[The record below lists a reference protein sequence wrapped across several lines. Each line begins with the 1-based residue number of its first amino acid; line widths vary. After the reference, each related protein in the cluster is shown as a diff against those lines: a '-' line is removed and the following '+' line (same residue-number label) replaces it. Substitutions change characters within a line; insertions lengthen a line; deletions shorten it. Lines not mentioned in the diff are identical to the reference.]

1 MLAAPRVSRTIS
13 PSSTEAPEPRFGIR
27 GGRLSLRTLRV
38 VNADSA
44 AAAESSAHQEAAAS
58 RARFEEEALK
68 HLDALYRT
76 ALRMTRNP
84 SDAEDLVQDALVRAY
99 RFYDRFEPGTN
110 FRAWLFKILTNTYIN
125 SYRRR
130 QGRPQESSL
139 EDTEEFFLY
148 NQLSDEAG
156 ERLNDV
162 EDTVLDQLGADAIQ
176 RAIDQLPPQFRTTV
190 QLSDVEGLS
199 YAEIAEATGVA
210 KGTVMSRLFRGRRL
224 LQRALWEQ
232 AQAAGFTSGRK
243 VHDGRANSGHQAGAN
258 GVVGSARRGAR

>member
-1 MLAAPRVSRTIS
+1 
-13 PSSTEAPEPRFGIR
+13 
-27 GGRLSLRTLRV
+27 
-38 VNADSA
+38 VNAEPAPQADP
-44 AAAESSAHQEAAAS
+44 HQEAAAT

-84 SDAEDLVQDALVRAY
+84 SDAEDLVQDALVRAF

-125 SYRRR
+125 TYRRK

-148 NQLSDEAG
+148 NQLSDDG
-156 ERLNDV
+156 ERLTDV
-162 EDTVLDQLGADAIQ
+162 EGTVLDQLGADAIQ

-224 LQRALWEQ
+224 LQRALWDQ
-232 AQAAGFTSGRK
+232 AQAAGFTSGSK
-243 VHDGRANSGHQAGAN
+243 VHSPSTGTHKGADN
-258 GVVGSARRGAR
+258 GVVARSRGGTR

>member
-1 MLAAPRVSRTIS
+1 
-13 PSSTEAPEPRFGIR
+13 
-27 GGRLSLRTLRV
+27 
-38 VNADSA
+38 VNAKA
-44 AAAESSAHQEAAAS
+44 AGRADNPTHGEEAAAT

-84 SDAEDLVQDALVRAY
+84 SDAEDLVQDALVRGY

-125 SYRRR
+125 SYRRK

-148 NQLSDEAG
+148 NQLSNDG
-156 ERLNDV
+156 ERVTDV
-162 EDTVLDQLGADAIQ
+162 EDTVLDRLGADAIQ

-210 KGTVMSRLFRGRRL
+210 KGTVMSRLFRGRRQ
-224 LQRALWEQ
+224 LQRALWDQ
-232 AQAAGFTSGRK
+232 AKAAGFTAGSK
-243 VHDGRANSGHQAGAN
+243 VHLDGAAETNNGNN
-258 GVVGSARRGAR
+258 GVVAKTGGGR

>member
-1 MLAAPRVSRTIS
+1 VTLVRLKAVTARGAPR
-13 PSSTEAPEPRFGIR
+13 AEPPQG
-27 GGRLSLRTLRV
+27 
-38 VNADSA
+38 
-44 AAAESSAHQEAAAS
+44 EAAAN
-58 RARFEEEALK
+58 RARFEDEALQ

-125 SYRRR
+125 SYRRK

-148 NQLSDEAG
+148 NQLSGDRG
-156 ERLNDV
+156 ERVTDV
-162 EDTVLDQLGADAIQ
+162 EDTVLDSLGADAIQ

-210 KGTVMSRLFRGRRL
+210 KGTVMSRLFRGRRQ
-224 LQRALWEQ
+224 LQRALWDQ
-232 AQAAGFTSGRK
+232 AQAAGFTSGSK
-243 VHDGRANSGHQAGAN
+243 VHSDGTEAHAN
-258 GVVGSARRGAR
+258 GQGNAVVSRAGGGRP

>member
-1 MLAAPRVSRTIS
+1 VDANGAAKANNPAT
-13 PSSTEAPEPRFGIR
+13 G
-27 GGRLSLRTLRV
+27 
-38 VNADSA
+38 
-44 AAAESSAHQEAAAS
+44 EAAAS
-58 RARFEEEALK
+58 RARFEEEALQ

-99 RFYDRFEPGTN
+99 RFYDRFQPGTN

-125 SYRRR
+125 TYRRK

-148 NQLSDEAG
+148 NQLSADQE
-156 ERLNDV
+156 ERVTDV
-162 EDTVLDQLGADAIQ
+162 EDTVLDSLGADAIQ
-176 RAIDQLPPQFRTTV
+176 RAIDQLPPTFRTTV

-210 KGTVMSRLFRGRRL
+210 KGTVMSRLFRGRRQ
-224 LQRALWEQ
+224 LQRALWDQ
-232 AQAAGFTSGRK
+232 AEAAGFTSGSK
-243 VHDGRANSGHQAGAN
+243 VHRESQSGKDSDSN
-258 GVVGSARRGAR
+258 GVVSRVGGAAR

>member
-1 MLAAPRVSRTIS
+1 
-13 PSSTEAPEPRFGIR
+13 
-27 GGRLSLRTLRV
+27 
-38 VNADSA
+38 VNANGA
-44 AAAESSAHQEAAAS
+44 AKANNPATGEAAAN

-99 RFYDRFEPGTN
+99 RFYDRFQPGTN

-125 SYRRR
+125 TYRRK

-148 NQLSDEAG
+148 NQLSADQG
-156 ERLNDV
+156 ERVTDV
-162 EDTVLDQLGADAIQ
+162 EDTVLDSLGADAIQ

-210 KGTVMSRLFRGRRL
+210 KGTVMSRLFRGRRQ
-224 LQRALWEQ
+224 LQRALWDQ
-232 AQAAGFTSGRK
+232 AQAAGFTSGSK
-243 VHDGRANSGHQAGAN
+243 VHLEPSAQGNDSGSN
-258 GVVGSARRGAR
+258 GVVAKMGGATR

>member
-1 MLAAPRVSRTIS
+1 M
-13 PSSTEAPEPRFGIR
+13 
-27 GGRLSLRTLRV
+27 
-38 VNADSA
+38 NA
-44 AAAESSAHQEAAAS
+44 EAAAGGAERRTQLEAAAN

-125 SYRRR
+125 SYRRK

-139 EDTEEFFLY
+139 DDTEDFFLY
-148 NQLSDEAG
+148 NQLSDEVG
-156 ERLNDV
+156 EVPDV
-162 EDTVLDQLGADAIQ
+162 ENTVLDRLGADAIQ

-190 QLSDVEGLS
+190 QLADVEGLS
-199 YAEIAEATGVA
+199 YNEIAEATGVA
-210 KGTVMSRLFRGRRL
+210 KGTVMSRLFRGRRQ
-224 LQRALWEQ
+224 LQRALWDQ
-232 AQAAGFTSGRK
+232 AQAAGFTSGSK
-243 VHDGRANSGHQAGAN
+243 VHNDSSDDHKAGSN
-258 GVVGSARRGAR
+258 GVVARARGEAR

>member
-1 MLAAPRVSRTIS
+1 MNAETAARAER
-13 PSSTEAPEPRFGIR
+13 
-27 GGRLSLRTLRV
+27 
-38 VNADSA
+38 SA
-44 AAAESSAHQEAAAS
+44 EKEAADN

-125 SYRRR
+125 SYRRK

-139 EDTEEFFLY
+139 DDTEDFFLY
-148 NQLSDEAG
+148 NQLSGDGG
-156 ERLNDV
+156 ERVTDV
-162 EDTVLDQLGADAIQ
+162 EDTVIDRLGADAIQ

-224 LQRALWEQ
+224 LQRALWDQ
-232 AQAAGFTSGRK
+232 ARAAGFTSGSK
-243 VHDGRANSGHQAGAN
+243 VHN
-258 GVVGSARRGAR
+258 GSAGDQDSGTNGTVARARGAAR

>member
-1 MLAAPRVSRTIS
+1 VS
-13 PSSTEAPEPRFGIR
+13 A
-27 GGRLSLRTLRV
+27 
-38 VNADSA
+38 
-44 AAAESSAHQEAAAS
+44 EAAAKGQTNDHAEAAAT
-58 RARFEEEALK
+58 RARFEDEALQ

-84 SDAEDLVQDALVRAY
+84 SDAEDLVQDALVRAF

-125 SYRRR
+125 TYRRK

-139 EDTEEFFLY
+139 EDTEDFFLY
-148 NQLSDEAG
+148 NQLSADNG
-156 ERLNDV
+156 DRVTDV
-162 EDTVLDQLGADAIQ
+162 EDTVLDHLGADAIQ

-210 KGTVMSRLFRGRRL
+210 KGTVMSRLFRGRRQ

-232 AQAAGFTSGRK
+232 ARAAGFTSGSK
-243 VHDGRANSGHQAGAN
+243 VHDADHNGN
-258 GVVGSARRGAR
+258 GVTNNGSGGNGR

>member
-1 MLAAPRVSRTIS
+1 
-13 PSSTEAPEPRFGIR
+13 
-27 GGRLSLRTLRV
+27 
-38 VNADSA
+38 VNAEPAPQADTS
-44 AAAESSAHQEAAAS
+44 ESAHQEAAAT

-68 HLDALYRT
+68 HLDPLYRT

-84 SDAEDLVQDALVRAY
+84 SDAEDLVQDALVRAF

-125 SYRRR
+125 SYRRK
-130 QGRPQESSL
+130 QGRPPESSL

-148 NQLSDEAG
+148 NQLSDDG
-156 ERLNDV
+156 ERVTDV
-162 EDTVLDQLGADAIQ
+162 EGTVLDRLGADSIQ

-199 YAEIAEATGVA
+199 YAEVAEATGVA

-224 LQRALWEQ
+224 LQRALWDQ
-232 AQAAGFTSGRK
+232 AQAAGFTSGSK
-243 VHDGRANSGHQAGAN
+243 VHSPSTDGHEGAEN
-258 GVVGSARRGAR
+258 GVVARSRGGTR

>member
-1 MLAAPRVSRTIS
+1 L
-13 PSSTEAPEPRFGIR
+13 
-27 GGRLSLRTLRV
+27 GRLKV
-38 VNADSA
+38 VNAKA
-44 AAAESSAHQEAAAS
+44 AARTDRPAQDGEAAAN

-125 SYRRR
+125 TYRRK

-148 NQLSDEAG
+148 NQLSGDSG
-156 ERLNDV
+156 ERVTDV
-162 EDTVLDQLGADAIQ
+162 EDTVLDGLGADAIQ

-210 KGTVMSRLFRGRRL
+210 KGTVMSRLFRGRRQ
-224 LQRALWEQ
+224 LQRALWDQ
-232 AQAAGFTSGRK
+232 AEAAGFTGGSK
-243 VHDGRANSGHQAGAN
+243 VHLDGGSEQKTGTN
-258 GVVGSARRGAR
+258 GVVAVEKASGGAR

>member
-1 MLAAPRVSRTIS
+1 
-13 PSSTEAPEPRFGIR
+13 
-27 GGRLSLRTLRV
+27 
-38 VNADSA
+38 VNANRAAKADNSA
-44 AAAESSAHQEAAAS
+44 TVEAAAN

-99 RFYDRFEPGTN
+99 RFYDRFQPGTN

-125 SYRRR
+125 TYRRK

-148 NQLSDEAG
+148 NQLSADQE
-156 ERLNDV
+156 ERVSDV
-162 EDTVLDQLGADAIQ
+162 EDTVLDELGADAIQ
-176 RAIDQLPPQFRTTV
+176 RAIDALPPQFRTTV

-210 KGTVMSRLFRGRRL
+210 KGTVMSRLFRGRRQ
-224 LQRALWEQ
+224 LQRALWDQ
-232 AQAAGFTSGRK
+232 AEAAGFTAGSK
-243 VHDGRANSGHQAGAN
+243 VHLEPSTASTAKEKQKGSN
-258 GVVGSARRGAR
+258 GVVARMGGTSR

>member
-1 MLAAPRVSRTIS
+1 MVRL
-13 PSSTEAPEPRFGIR
+13 EA
-27 GGRLSLRTLRV
+27 
-38 VNADSA
+38 VNAEA
-44 AAAESSAHQEAAAS
+44 ADQANSHTAPQEAAAT
-58 RARFEEEALK
+58 RARFEEEALQ

-84 SDAEDLVQDALVRAY
+84 SDAEDLVQDALVRAF

-125 SYRRR
+125 SYRRK

-139 EDTEEFFLY
+139 ENTEDFFLY
-148 NQLSDEAG
+148 NQLSEDQG
-156 ERLNDV
+156 ERVTDV
-162 EDTVLDQLGADAIQ
+162 EGTVLDQLGADAIQ

-199 YAEIAEATGVA
+199 YNEVAEATGVA

-224 LQRALWEQ
+224 LQRALWDQ
-232 AQAAGFTSGRK
+232 AQAAGFTSGSK
-243 VHDGRANSGHQAGAN
+243 VHAPSNGQKAEAAPKQD
-258 GVVGSARRGAR
+258 GVVARARGGAR

>member
-1 MLAAPRVSRTIS
+1 M
-13 PSSTEAPEPRFGIR
+13 
-27 GGRLSLRTLRV
+27 
-38 VNADSA
+38 NA
-44 AAAESSAHQEAAAS
+44 EAAAGAEREHEREAAAT
-58 RARFEEEALK
+58 RARFEDEALK

-125 SYRRR
+125 SYRRK

-148 NQLSDEAG
+148 NQLSGDEKG
-156 ERLNDV
+156 DRVTDV
-162 EDTVLDQLGADAIQ
+162 ENTVLDRLGADAIQ
-176 RAIDQLPPQFRTTV
+176 RAIDALPPQFRTTV

-224 LQRALWEQ
+224 LQRALWDQ
-232 AQAAGFTSGRK
+232 ARAAGFTAGSK
-243 VHDGRANSGHQAGAN
+243 VHVDSDTNGIVARARG
-258 GVVGSARRGAR
+258 GAR

>member
-1 MLAAPRVSRTIS
+1 MNAKAA
-13 PSSTEAPEPRFGIR
+13 GQ
-27 GGRLSLRTLRV
+27 
-38 VNADSA
+38 ADNP
-44 AAAESSAHQEAAAS
+44 AHGEEAAAT

-84 SDAEDLVQDALVRAY
+84 SDAEDLVQDALVRGF

-125 SYRRR
+125 SYRRK

-148 NQLSDEAG
+148 NQLSNDG
-156 ERLNDV
+156 ERVTDV
-162 EDTVLDQLGADAIQ
+162 EDTVLDRLGADAIQ

-210 KGTVMSRLFRGRRL
+210 KGTVMSRLFRGRRQ
-224 LQRALWEQ
+224 LQRALWDQ
-232 AQAAGFTSGRK
+232 AQAAGFTSGSK
-243 VHDGRANSGHQAGAN
+243 VHRDGPPESGSGSN
-258 GVVGSARRGAR
+258 GVVAKTGGGER

>member
-1 MLAAPRVSRTIS
+1 L
-13 PSSTEAPEPRFGIR
+13 
-27 GGRLSLRTLRV
+27 GRLKA
-38 VNADSA
+38 VNAKGA
-44 AAAESSAHQEAAAS
+44 QGAGKPAINGEAAAN

-125 SYRRR
+125 NYRRK

-148 NQLSDEAG
+148 NQLSGDGSG
-156 ERLNDV
+156 ERVTDV
-162 EDTVLDQLGADAIQ
+162 EDTVLDGLGADAIQ
-176 RAIDQLPPQFRTTV
+176 RAIDNLPPQFRTTV

-210 KGTVMSRLFRGRRL
+210 KGTVMSRLFRGRRQ
-224 LQRALWEQ
+224 LQRALWDQ
-232 AQAAGFTSGRK
+232 AEAAGFTGGSK
-243 VHDGRANSGHQAGAN
+243 VHLDSGAEHNSATN
-258 GVVGSARRGAR
+258 GVLAAAKGRGVKP

>member
-1 MLAAPRVSRTIS
+1 MNAKAADP
-13 PSSTEAPEPRFGIR
+13 
-27 GGRLSLRTLRV
+27 
-38 VNADSA
+38 ADNP
-44 AAAESSAHQEAAAS
+44 AHGEEAAAT

-84 SDAEDLVQDALVRAY
+84 SDAEDLVQDALVRGY

-125 SYRRR
+125 SYRRK

-148 NQLSDEAG
+148 NQLSNDG
-156 ERLNDV
+156 ERVTDV
-162 EDTVLDQLGADAIQ
+162 EDTVLDRLGADAIQ

-210 KGTVMSRLFRGRRL
+210 KGTVMSRLFRGRRQ
-224 LQRALWEQ
+224 LQRALWDQ
-232 AQAAGFTSGRK
+232 AQAAGFTSGSK
-243 VHDGRANSGHQAGAN
+243 VHLDSPSEHGTTN
-258 GVVGSARRGAR
+258 GVLAKTTGGAR

>member
-1 MLAAPRVSRTIS
+1 
-13 PSSTEAPEPRFGIR
+13 
-27 GGRLSLRTLRV
+27 LRTLKAV
-38 VNADSA
+38 DAKGAAKADNSA
-44 AAAESSAHQEAAAS
+44 TVEAAAN

-99 RFYDRFEPGTN
+99 RFYDRFQPGTN

-125 SYRRR
+125 TYRRK

-148 NQLSDEAG
+148 NQLSADQE
-156 ERLNDV
+156 ERVTDV
-162 EDTVLDQLGADAIQ
+162 EDTVLDGLGADAIQ

-210 KGTVMSRLFRGRRL
+210 KGTVMSRLFRGRRQ
-224 LQRALWEQ
+224 LQRALWDQ
-232 AQAAGFTSGRK
+232 AEAAGFTAGSK
-243 VHDGRANSGHQAGAN
+243 VHSEPKPDPDPEKKSGSN
-258 GVVGSARRGAR
+258 GVVAKMGEAAR

>member
-1 MLAAPRVSRTIS
+1 M
-13 PSSTEAPEPRFGIR
+13 
-27 GGRLSLRTLRV
+27 
-38 VNADSA
+38 NAKA
-44 AAAESSAHQEAAAS
+44 AARADNPALGEEAAAT

-84 SDAEDLVQDALVRAY
+84 SDAEDLVQDALVRGY

-125 SYRRR
+125 TYRRK
-130 QGRPQESSL
+130 QGRPPESSL

-148 NQLSDEAG
+148 NQLSNDG
-156 ERLNDV
+156 ERVTDV
-162 EDTVLDQLGADAIQ
+162 EDTVLDRLGADAIQ
-176 RAIDQLPPQFRTTV
+176 RAIDGLPPQFRTTV

-210 KGTVMSRLFRGRRL
+210 KGTVMSRLFRGRRQ
-224 LQRALWEQ
+224 LQRALWDQ
-232 AQAAGFTSGRK
+232 AQAAGFTSGSK
-243 VHDGRANSGHQAGAN
+243 VHLDGASDSGKGTN
-258 GVVGSARRGAR
+258 GVVAKTGGVR

>member
-1 MLAAPRVSRTIS
+1 
-13 PSSTEAPEPRFGIR
+13 
-27 GGRLSLRTLRV
+27 
-38 VNADSA
+38 VNANGA
-44 AAAESSAHQEAAAS
+44 AKADNPATGEAAAN

-99 RFYDRFEPGTN
+99 RFYDRFQPGTN

-125 SYRRR
+125 SYRRK

-148 NQLSDEAG
+148 NQLSADQE
-156 ERLNDV
+156 ERVTDV
-162 EDTVLDQLGADAIQ
+162 EDTVLDGLGADAIQ

-210 KGTVMSRLFRGRRL
+210 KGTVMSRLFRGRRQ
-224 LQRALWEQ
+224 LQRALWDQ
-232 AQAAGFTSGRK
+232 AEAAGFTSGSK
-243 VHDGRANSGHQAGAN
+243 VHLESQTGNDSGSN
-258 GVVGSARRGAR
+258 GVVAKMGGAAR

>member
-1 MLAAPRVSRTIS
+1 MKA
-13 PSSTEAPEPRFGIR
+13 
-27 GGRLSLRTLRV
+27 
-38 VNADSA
+38 VNAERVQPADETSPQ
-44 AAAESSAHQEAAAS
+44 QEAADT

-76 ALRMTRNP
+76 ALRMTHNP

-125 SYRRR
+125 SYRRK

-139 EDTEEFFLY
+139 DDTEDFFLY
-148 NQLSDEAG
+148 NQLSDDGG
-156 ERLNDV
+156 ERINDV
-162 EDTVLDQLGADAIQ
+162 EGTVLDQLGADSIQ

-190 QLSDVEGLS
+190 QLADVEGLS
-199 YAEIAEATGVA
+199 YNEVADALGIA

-224 LQRALWEQ
+224 LQRALWDQ
-232 AQAAGFTSGRK
+232 AQAAGFTSGSK
-243 VHDGRANSGHQAGAN
+243 VHAPSTGNHESAENGN
-258 GVVGSARRGAR
+258 GVVTRPRGGSR

>member
-1 MLAAPRVSRTIS
+1 VNAESAPR
-13 PSSTEAPEPRFGIR
+13 
-27 GGRLSLRTLRV
+27 
-38 VNADSA
+38 A
-44 AAAESSAHQEAAAS
+44 ARSAHEEAAAGRVRS
-58 RARFEEEALK
+58 KFEDEALQ

-125 SYRRR
+125 TYRRK

-139 EDTEEFFLY
+139 EDTEDFFLY
-148 NQLSDEAG
+148 NQLIDDGA
-156 ERLNDV
+156 ERVTDV
-162 EDTVLDQLGADAIQ
+162 EDTVLDRLGADAIQ

-199 YAEIAEATGVA
+199 YAEVAEATGVA

-224 LQRALWEQ
+224 LQRALWDQ
-232 AQAAGFTSGRK
+232 AQAAGFTSGSK
-243 VHDGRANSGHQAGAN
+243 VHSPNGNGDGHASEAN
-258 GVVGSARRGAR
+258 GVVARARGGRR

>member
-1 MLAAPRVSRTIS
+1 
-13 PSSTEAPEPRFGIR
+13 
-27 GGRLSLRTLRV
+27 
-38 VNADSA
+38 VNAEA
-44 AAAESSAHQEAAAS
+44 ADKATKPDQGEAAAN
-58 RARFEEEALK
+58 RARFEDEALK

-84 SDAEDLVQDALVRAY
+84 SDAEDLVQDSLVRAF
-99 RFYDRFEPGTN
+99 RFYNRFEPGTN

-125 SYRRR
+125 SYRRK

-148 NQLSDEAG
+148 NQLSGDEG
-156 ERLNDV
+156 ERVTDV

-210 KGTVMSRLFRGRRL
+210 KGTVMSRLFRGRRQ
-224 LQRALWEQ
+224 LQRALWDQ
-232 AQAAGFTSGRK
+232 AKAAGFTSGSK
-243 VHDGRANSGHQAGAN
+243 VHVDGPARPDSDTN
-258 GVVGSARRGAR
+258 GVVARARGGTQ

>member
-1 MLAAPRVSRTIS
+1 
-13 PSSTEAPEPRFGIR
+13 
-27 GGRLSLRTLRV
+27 
-38 VNADSA
+38 VNA
-44 AAAESSAHQEAAAS
+44 EPAHQAETHTANEEADAT

-84 SDAEDLVQDALVRAY
+84 SDAEDLVQDALIRAF

-125 SYRRR
+125 SYRRK

-139 EDTEEFFLY
+139 EDTEDFFLY
-148 NQLSDEAG
+148 NQLSDDHG
-156 ERLNDV
+156 ERVNDV
-162 EDTVLDQLGADAIQ
+162 EGTVLDQLGADAIQ

-199 YAEIAEATGVA
+199 YNEVAEATGVA

-232 AQAAGFTSGRK
+232 AKAAGFTSGSK
-243 VHDGRANSGHQAGAN
+243 VHAPENGQKSHAPAKHN
-258 GVVGSARRGAR
+258 GVVARARGGTR

>member
-1 MLAAPRVSRTIS
+1 M
-13 PSSTEAPEPRFGIR
+13 
-27 GGRLSLRTLRV
+27 
-38 VNADSA
+38 NAKA
-44 AAAESSAHQEAAAS
+44 AARADNPDLGEEAAAT

-84 SDAEDLVQDALVRAY
+84 SDAEDLVQDALVRGY
-99 RFYDRFEPGTN
+99 RFYDRFQPGTN

-125 SYRRR
+125 SYRRK

-148 NQLSDEAG
+148 NQLSNDG
-156 ERLNDV
+156 ERATDV
-162 EDTVLDQLGADAIQ
+162 EDTVLDRLGADAIQ

-210 KGTVMSRLFRGRRL
+210 KGTVMSRLFRGRRQ
-224 LQRALWEQ
+224 LQRALWDQ
-232 AQAAGFTSGRK
+232 AQAAGFTSGSK
-243 VHDGRANSGHQAGAN
+243 VHLEGPSETGTGSN
-258 GVVGSARRGAR
+258 GVVAKTEGGVR

>member
-1 MLAAPRVSRTIS
+1 MGSWARSGGGNGAN
-13 PSSTEAPEPRFGIR
+13 GIPVR
-27 GGRLSLRTLRV
+27 PGSLGRLKAV
-38 VNADSA
+38 SA
-44 AAAESSAHQEAAAS
+44 EAAAKANPNDHAEAAAPQ
-58 RARFEEEALK
+58 RARFEDEALQ

-84 SDAEDLVQDALVRAY
+84 SDAEDLVQDALVRAF

-125 SYRRR
+125 NYRRK

-139 EDTEEFFLY
+139 EDTEDFFLY
-148 NQLSDEAG
+148 NQLSGDNG
-156 ERLNDV
+156 ERVTDV
-162 EDTVLDQLGADAIQ
+162 EDTVLDHLGADAIQ

-210 KGTVMSRLFRGRRL
+210 KGTVMSRLFRGRRQ

-232 AQAAGFTSGRK
+232 AQAAGFTSGSK
-243 VHDGRANSGHQAGAN
+243 VHDAADQN
-258 GVVGSARRGAR
+258 GVSHNVSEGSRR

>member
-1 MLAAPRVSRTIS
+1 
-13 PSSTEAPEPRFGIR
+13 
-27 GGRLSLRTLRV
+27 
-38 VNADSA
+38 VNADEA
-44 AAAESSAHQEAAAS
+44 GKAESSAQLEAADN

-125 SYRRR
+125 SYRRK

-148 NQLSDEAG
+148 NQLNDDAS
-156 ERLNDV
+156 ERVTDV
-162 EDTVLDQLGADAIQ
+162 EDTVLDHLGATAIQ
-176 RAIDQLPPQFRTTV
+176 NAIDQLPPQFRTTV

-243 VHDGRANSGHQAGAN
+243 VHVDATGQHAADSN
-258 GVVGSARRGAR
+258 GVVARARGGKS